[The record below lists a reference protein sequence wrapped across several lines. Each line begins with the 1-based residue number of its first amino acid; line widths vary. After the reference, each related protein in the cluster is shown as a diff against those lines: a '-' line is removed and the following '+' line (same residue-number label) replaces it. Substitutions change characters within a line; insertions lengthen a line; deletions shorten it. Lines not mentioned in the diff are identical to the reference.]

1 MTPEIKSLF
10 WWVPEDKKGELSLEA
25 VVEAVLNY
33 GNEKT
38 VAHLIDSVGIDRVAG
53 IFYGQTSRA
62 RRRVN
67 YHRRTIH
74 FFREYFRRNAP
85 HVPEE

>member
-1 MTPEIKSLF
+1 MKALF
-10 WWVPEDKKGELSLEA
+10 WWVPEDQKDGLSLEA

-38 VAHLIDSVGIDRVAG
+38 VAHLLEAVGIERVAG
-53 IFYGQTSRA
+53 IFYSQTSGA

-67 YHRRTIH
+67 YHPRTVH
-74 FFREYFRRNAP
+74 FFSEYFRRNAQRHP
-85 HVPEE
+85 DGEPA